1 MTHEASLTAVR
12 TLGAMV
18 LGALFILSAA
28 LASAQESTI
37 TFPVLK
43 LGNCASK
50 SACRTYCD
58 DLANIKACVAFAE
71 SHGLMSAEEARQAR
85 EFERLG
91 GKGPGGCTSKDSW
104 EWFCEKPGNMRQCL
118 DFAKQSGMMSA
129 EELQEE
135 EKVAAR
141 TAKTPQRRKSASLLP
156 PKPASC
162 RKRRPRCS
170 GKRAA
175 RARAAVKAE
184 RANLT
189 AKMSHTARR
198 ASPLQRNII

>member
-1 MTHEASLTAVR
+1 MTHEAKLTAVR
-12 TLGAMV
+12 TLGAMG

-91 GKGPGGCTSKDSW
+91 GQGPGG
-104 EWFCEKPGNMRQCL
+104 
-118 DFAKQSGMMSA
+118 
-129 EELQEE
+129 
-135 EKVAAR
+135 
-141 TAKTPQRRKSASLLP
+141 
-156 PKPASC
+156 
-162 RKRRPRCS
+162 
-170 GKRAA
+170 
-175 RARAAVKAE
+175 
-184 RANLT
+184 
-189 AKMSHTARR
+189 
-198 ASPLQRNII
+198 